1 MRTFTLEN
9 CGDEPGTIPPE
20 LEERLAEALAT
31 EDDNDGILK
40 RVLEAMRP
48 FFPVEYTLLSYS
60 SPAKQQSRYYVYP
73 AISDKRK
80 DYRFIATREQRF
92 LFNMASPCVVHIG
105 NEMDYSI
112 SLGLIRQLFPHTRF
126 SMIMFRT
133 VNSRNVVCGFSLIVC
148 RENCYTRRHAGVLL
162 AARDIFCR
170 FFEKQEPQM
179 KEADIPFKRNVLPLA
194 LLPGL
199 KEVYENILAIARHDC
214 PVLLLG
220 ETGTGKE
227 IVADT
232 IYRTSARV
240 YGPFIKINC
249 GCIPENLVDSELFGH
264 EKGAFTGAAKTT
276 KGCFEQASQGMLMLD
291 EVGELSL
298 ASQVRLLRVLQEGRI
313 RRVGDFTPIDVDV
326 RVIAATHRSLPEMVA
341 SGTFREDLFY
351 RLNVFP
357 LYIPP
362 LRERLEDIRPLVSYF
377 ISSRCEASGWDIP
390 SISRDNMEELLAW
403 TWPGNVRELQ
413 NAVERALI
421 CWNGGA
427 GGRRFRIVFGNALLH
442 APVKVGAER
451 VVSKVHTTPDMP
463 FEPLETVIGAHIRRA
478 LEKSGGR
485 VHGKGGAAELLGM
498 NPSTLR
504 SRMKKLG
511 IDAGRE
517 IR

>member
-1 MRTFTLEN
+1 MRTYTLET
-9 CGDEPGTIPPE
+9 CGDELIVLPQE
-20 LEERLAEALAT
+20 LETRLTEALAV
-31 EDDNDGILK
+31 EDDNDSTLK
-40 RVLEAMRP
+40 RLLEAVRA
-48 FFPVEYTLLSYS
+48 FFPVEYILLSYS

-80 DYRFIATREQRF
+80 DYRFIATREQCF
-92 LFNMASPCVVHIG
+92 LFDMASPCVVHIG

-133 VNSRNVVCGFSLIVC
+133 VNSRNVVCGFSFIVC
-148 RENCYTRRHAGVLL
+148 REDCYSRRHAGVLL
-162 AARDIFCR
+162 AAHEIFCR

-179 KEADIPFKRNVLPLA
+179 READSPFKRNVLPLS

-199 KEVYENILAIARHDC
+199 RDVYDNILAIARNDC

-249 GCIPENLVDSELFGH
+249 GGIPENLVDSELFGH

-313 RRVGDFTPIDVDV
+313 RRIGDFTPIDVDV

-341 SGTFREDLFY
+341 AGTFREDLFY

-362 LRERLEDIRPLVSYF
+362 LRERPEDIRPLASYF

-390 SISRDNMEELLAW
+390 SISRDNMAEMLAW
-403 TWPGNVRELQ
+403 SWPGNVRELQ

-427 GGRRFRIVFGNALLH
+427 GGKRFRIVFGDALLH
-442 APVKVGAER
+442 ASVKGAAES
-451 VVSKVHTTPDMP
+451 VVTRAREHPDAP
-463 FEPLETVIGAHIRRA
+463 FETLDAVISAHIRRA
-478 LEKSGGR
+478 LEKAGGR
-485 VHGKGGAAELLGM
+485 VHGRGGAAELLGV

-511 IDAGRE
+511 IGTDR
-517 IR
+517 